1 MKFLRRAGLA
11 AVLLLALQRAFA
23 ADVTDDRGQRSAWPQ
38 PPQRI
43 VSLLPS
49 VTESVCAL
57 GACGRLVGVDNYSN
71 WPAQVAALPHVGGL
85 EDANVERIVSLRPD
99 VVLLSRSARVTGR
112 LEALGVRVLAFEPDS
127 LADMQR
133 VLGQLGALLGRQ
145 AQAEALWRDMD
156 AGVAK
161 AAVGIPAQ
169 ARGQRVYFEVESAP
183 YAAGESSVDPII
195 YDRVEIVRG
204 ATGLRTGAGNPSA
217 SINLVRKHADSRE
230 FKADLS
236 AGVGNWDTYRVTA
249 DLSSPLNASGS
260 VRGRIVSAYQDNHSF
275 LDYYQSQ
282 KKVFY
287 GVVDADL
294 GSRTTLS
301 VGYNYQDNDPQGS
314 SWGGFPLGYADGG
327 RTYWV
332 PDI

>member
-1 MKFLRRAGLA
+1 MKLLRRAGLA
-11 AVLLLALQRAFA
+11 VLLLLAVQRAFA
-23 ADVTDDRGQRSAWPQ
+23 ADITDDRGQRSQWPQ
-38 PPQRI
+38 APQRI

-156 AGVAK
+156 AG
-161 AAVGIPAQ
+161 
-169 ARGQRVYFEVESAP
+169 
-183 YAAGESSVDPII
+183 
-195 YDRVEIVRG
+195 
-204 ATGLRTGAGNPSA
+204 
-217 SINLVRKHADSRE
+217 
-230 FKADLS
+230 
-236 AGVGNWDTYRVTA
+236 
-249 DLSSPLNASGS
+249 
-260 VRGRIVSAYQDNHSF
+260 
-275 LDYYQSQ
+275 
-282 KKVFY
+282 
-287 GVVDADL
+287 
-294 GSRTTLS
+294 TTLARPRRES
-301 VGYNYQDNDPQGS
+301 TWPMKDDSP
-314 SWGGFPLGYADGG
+314 AA
-327 RTYWV
+327 
-332 PDI
+332 